1 MNRSISVARDQ
12 ILPALEVRVNRNIN
26 SKDYE
31 MKTTTIITVVAVSL
45 GFATLCSAQTSSP
58 AAATKDTAAAGSM
71 APYTEGAVWDVT
83 MVRTKAGMD
92 DDYIK
97 NIANAWKATNEEAKK
112 QGIIV
117 DYKVLMGDAANK
129 DDFNILLMV
138 QFKNMAAFDGLR
150 EKTDPIA
157 RKLIGTEDTMRQAS
171 MKRMEIRDIL
181 GNKTMREI
189 TLK

>member
-1 MNRSISVARDQ
+1 
-12 ILPALEVRVNRNIN
+12 
-26 SKDYE
+26 
-31 MKTTTIITVVAVSL
+31 MKTITIITVAAISL
-45 GFATLCSAQTSSP
+45 GFAALCSAQTSSP
-58 AAATKDTAAAGSM
+58 AATAKETATTGST
-71 APYTEGAVWDVT
+71 APYTEGAVWEIT

-129 DDFNILLMV
+129 DDFNVLLMV

-157 RKLIGTEDTMRQAS
+157 RKLIGSDDTMRQAS

>member
-1 MNRSISVARDQ
+1 MKKLHILSVAT
-12 ILPALEVRVNRNIN
+12 L
-26 SKDYE
+26 
-31 MKTTTIITVVAVSL
+31 SL
-45 GFATLCSAQTSSP
+45 GMAGLCSGQTSSSTTTG
-58 AAATKDTAAAGSM
+58 ASM
-71 APYTEGAVWDVT
+71 APYTEGAVWDLT

-117 DYKVLMGDAANK
+117 DYKVLMGDATNR
-129 DDFNILLMV
+129 DDYNILLMV
-138 QFKNMAAFDGLR
+138 QYKNMAAFDGLR

-157 RKLIGTEDTMRQAS
+157 RKLIGGEEQIRQGAV
-171 MKRMEIRDIL
+171 KRMEIRDIL
-181 GNKTMREI
+181 GTKTMREI

>member
-1 MNRSISVARDQ
+1 
-12 ILPALEVRVNRNIN
+12 
-26 SKDYE
+26 
-31 MKTTTIITVVAVSL
+31 MKITNIITVAAVSL
-45 GFATLCSAQTSSP
+45 GFAALCSAQTSSP
-58 AAATKDTAAAGSM
+58 AATTKETAAIGSM
-71 APYTEGAVWDVT
+71 APYTEGAVWEVT

-138 QFKNMAAFDGLR
+138 QYKNMAAFDGLR
-150 EKTDPIA
+150 ERTDPIA
-157 RKLIGTEDTMRQAS
+157 RKLIGSEDTMRQAS
-171 MKRMEIRDIL
+171 IKRLEIRDIL

-189 TLK
+189 SLK